1 VSFWHIGGIFCA
13 FVLLSN
19 TEHTYDLWAARS
31 KWRGDQ
37 ILMMETNAATR
48 VFVVSDSVGET
59 GESVVRAAAM
69 QFYPMHVEIVK
80 VPFIHDCE
88 GIDKVLQTVKSSGGV
103 VVFTL
108 VVPELRE
115 DLIRKAQRENI
126 PYIDLLGPI
135 LQSLGKQLGQEPRH
149 QPGMIHL
156 LDEDY
161 FKKVEAVEFAVK
173 YDDGRDF
180 SGILK
185 ADIILLG
192 VSRTSKTP
200 LSMYL
205 AHKKFKVANVPLVP
219 EMQPPEV
226 LFSADKLKVIGLRI
240 DPDKLNLIRQER
252 LRTLGL
258 AENATYA
265 QTERIKLELEFAD
278 KVMKRI
284 GCVIFDVSNKAVE
297 ETASLILDHIQRLK
311 T

>member
-1 VSFWHIGGIFCA
+1 MTYEIYYIGGKMSS
-13 FVLLSN
+13 L
-19 TEHTYDLWAARS
+19 
-31 KWRGDQ
+31 RGREIKKTMSD
-37 ILMMETNAATR
+37 TKSATR

-69 QFYPMHVEIVK
+69 QFYPIHVEIVRA
-80 VPFIHDCE
+80 PFIHDCE
-88 GIDKVLQTVKSSGGV
+88 GIDKVLETVKTNGGV

-108 VVPELRE
+108 VVPELRD
-115 DLIRKAQRENI
+115 DLIQKAQRNGI

-135 LQSLGKQLGQEPRH
+135 LQSLGKQLGLEPRH
-149 QPGMIHL
+149 QPGMLHP

-185 ADIILLG
+185 ADIVLTG

-219 EMQPPEV
+219 EMQPPEQ
-226 LFSADKLKVIGLRI
+226 LFAADKRKVMGLRI

-265 QTERIKLELEFAD
+265 QTERIKVELEYAD
-278 KVMKRI
+278 KIMERI
-284 GCVIFDVSNKAVE
+284 GCAVFDVSNKAVE
-297 ETASLILDHIQRLK
+297 ETASLILDHIHSM
-311 T
+311 

>member
-1 VSFWHIGGIFCA
+1 MI
-13 FVLLSN
+13 N
-19 TEHTYDLWAARS
+19 T
-31 KWRGDQ
+31 KP
-37 ILMMETNAATR
+37 ATR
-48 VFVVSDSVGET
+48 VFVISDSVGET
-59 GESVVRAAAM
+59 GESVVSAAAM
-69 QFYPMHVEIVK
+69 QFYPLHVEIIRA
-80 VPFIHDCE
+80 PFIHDHH
-88 GIDKVLQTVKSSGGV
+88 GIDKVLQTVKASGGV

-108 VVPELRE
+108 VVPELRD
-115 DLIRKAQRENI
+115 DLIQKAQRENI

-135 LQSLGKQLGQEPRH
+135 LQTLGKELGQEPSH
-149 QPGMIHL
+149 QPGMIHP

-161 FKKVEAVEFAVK
+161 FKKVEAVEFAVE

-219 EMQPPEV
+219 EMHPPET
-226 LFSADKLKVIGLRI
+226 LFSADKDKVIGLRI

-265 QTERIKLELEFAD
+265 QTERIKLELDYAD
-278 KVMKRI
+278 KIMKRI

-297 ETASLILDHIQRLK
+297 ETASLILDHIQSL
-311 T
+311 

>member
-1 VSFWHIGGIFCA
+1 
-13 FVLLSN
+13 
-19 TEHTYDLWAARS
+19 
-31 KWRGDQ
+31 
-37 ILMMETNAATR
+37 MMETNAITR

-115 DLIRKAQRENI
+115 DLIRKAQRDDI

-219 EMQPPEV
+219 EMQPPEA

-284 GCVIFDVSNKAVE
+284 GCVVFDVSNKAVE

>member
-1 VSFWHIGGIFCA
+1 MNDTKS
-13 FVLLSN
+13 
-19 TEHTYDLWAARS
+19 
-31 KWRGDQ
+31 
-37 ILMMETNAATR
+37 ATR

-69 QFYPMHVEIVK
+69 QFYPMHVEIVRA
-80 VPFIHDCE
+80 PFIHDCE
-88 GIDKVLQTVKSSGGV
+88 GIDKVLQTVKTSGGV

-108 VVPELRE
+108 VVPELRD
-115 DLIRKAQRENI
+115 DLIQKAQREGI

-135 LQSLGKQLGQEPRH
+135 LQSLGKQLGLEPRH
-149 QPGMIHL
+149 QPGMLHP

-185 ADIILLG
+185 ADIVLTG

-219 EMQPPEV
+219 EMQPPEP
-226 LFSADKLKVIGLRI
+226 LFAADKRKVMGLRI

-265 QTERIKLELEFAD
+265 QTERIKVELDYAD
-278 KVMKRI
+278 KIMGRI
-284 GCVIFDVSNKAVE
+284 GCAVFDVSNKAVE
-297 ETASLILDHIQRLK
+297 ETASLILDHIHSM
-311 T
+311 

>member
-1 VSFWHIGGIFCA
+1 
-13 FVLLSN
+13 
-19 TEHTYDLWAARS
+19 
-31 KWRGDQ
+31 
-37 ILMMETNAATR
+37 MEETKSSAR

-59 GESVVRAAAM
+59 GESVVRAASM
-69 QFYPMHVEIVK
+69 QFYPMHVEIIRA
-80 VPFIHDCE
+80 PFIHDRQ
-88 GIDKVLQTVKSSGGV
+88 GIDKVLQIVKSSGGV

-108 VVPELRE
+108 VVPELRD
-115 DLIRKAQRENI
+115 DLIMKAQRDDI

-135 LQSLGKQLGQEPRH
+135 LHSLGKKLGQEPRH
-149 QPGMIHL
+149 QPGMLHP

-226 LFSADKLKVIGLRI
+226 LFSADKRKVIGLRI
-240 DPDKLNLIRQER
+240 DTEKLNLIRQER

-265 QTERIKLELEFAD
+265 QTERIKLELDFAG
-278 KVMKRI
+278 KIMNRI
-284 GCVIFDVSNKAVE
+284 GCVVFDVSNRAVE
-297 ETASLILDHIQRLK
+297 ETASLILDHINSTQTSFL
-311 T
+311 TF